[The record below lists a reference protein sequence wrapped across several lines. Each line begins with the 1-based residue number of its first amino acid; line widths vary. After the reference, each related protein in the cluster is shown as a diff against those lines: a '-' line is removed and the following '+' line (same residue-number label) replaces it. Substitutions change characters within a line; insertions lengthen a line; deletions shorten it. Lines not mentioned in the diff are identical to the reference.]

1 MDKLNQLL
9 QDVSKIVVEEKTLQ
23 EEKRKRGDNFN
34 VFSVLGLQTSEV
46 RLHSALIAELL
57 SPDGGHGLGDKFIKA
72 FLDVLNKHYEE
83 PFCFDTESAKVIV
96 EHNIGSISE
105 NYESGGRIDLF
116 IQDKNS
122 QTIIIENKI
131 YAGDQYRQMFR
142 YYEYAKE
149 ELKLKDDQVK
159 LLYLTLDRD
168 DPSDDSLGNSNVKYT
183 SISYRDEILDW
194 LNRGIEISALFPIV
208 RETIRQYI
216 TTLNNILS
224 IMGNEN
230 NDKMIETLLA
240 SENNLSTALAIM
252 NSGLKK
258 RLIDDFVEKLRNLA
272 NEESMEFKAIPV
284 FSDLAPAKYATVSFW
299 LKDYPRAR
307 FSLQQDQK
315 MVYYGIDTTGN
326 PKEIT
331 QKQLYGDCLPCAN
344 WPFGYSYF
352 QDNFSIWDSTE
363 TLLDI
368 KFGHVIYD
376 CIKKELEK
384 AKEHLKELHK
394 ALEQSIS

>member
-1 MDKLNQLL
+1 MDKLDQLL
-9 QDVSKIVVEEKTLQ
+9 QQVSKIVVEEKTLQ
-23 EEKRKRGDNFN
+23 EEKRKRGDYFN

-57 SPDGGHGLGDKFIKA
+57 RPDGGHGLGDKLLKA
-72 FLDVLNKHYEE
+72 FLDVVNKHYEE

-96 EHNIGSISE
+96 EHNIGPISE

-122 QTIIIENKI
+122 QTIILENKI

-142 YYEYAKE
+142 YNKYVKE
-149 ELKLKDDQVK
+149 ELKLKDNQVK

-183 SISYRDEILDW
+183 SISYRDEILNW
-194 LNRGIEISALFPIV
+194 LNKGIEISALFPIV
-208 RETIRQYI
+208 RETIRQYV

-230 NDKMIETLLA
+230 NEKMIETLLA
-240 SENNLSTALAIM
+240 SESNLSTALAIM

-258 RLIDDFVEKLRNLA
+258 KVIDEFIKKLQILA
-272 NEESMEFKAIPV
+272 KEINMEFKASPQ
-284 FSDLAPAKYATVSFW
+284 FSELAPRKCFTISFW
-299 LKDYPRAR
+299 LKDYPRAN
-307 FSLQQDQK
+307 FTLQHSQAE
-315 MVYYGIDTTGN
+315 VYYGIDTTGN
-326 PKEIT
+326 PHEIIM
-331 QKQLYGDCLPCAN
+331 KQLYDDSPSVC
-344 WPFGYSYF
+344 WPYGTNYF
-352 QDNFSIWDSTE
+352 KGNYRKWDSAE
-363 TLLDI
+363 TLLDLQ
-368 KFGHVIYD
+368 FGHEIYD
-376 CIKKELEK
+376 CIKEELEK
-384 AKEHLKELHK
+384 SKEHLKDLHK